1 MEQLSLFPTI
11 DKKNIPERLED
22 ISLKRVEVEITKSYS
37 AKAILVYRVEGTTEW
52 VKQSLT
58 EYFERVK
65 DVLGIKKYKFL
76 NIEMVSEEETDE
88 QYS

>member
-1 MEQLSLFPTI
+1 MEKLSLFSTI
-11 DKKNIPERLED
+11 DKKNIPEPLEE

-65 DVLGIKKYKFL
+65 DILGIKKYKFL
-76 NIEMVSEEETDE
+76 NVEEV
-88 QYS
+88 Y

>member
-1 MEQLSLFPTI
+1 MEQLSLFSTI
-11 DKKNIPERLED
+11 DKKNIQEHLED

-37 AKAILVYRVEGTTEW
+37 AKAILVYRVEGTTEL

-65 DVLGIKKYKFL
+65 DILGIKKYKFL
-76 NIEMVSEEETDE
+76 NVEEV
-88 QYS
+88 Y

>member
-1 MEQLSLFPTI
+1 MEQLSLFSTI
-11 DKKNIPERLED
+11 DKKNVPERLED

-76 NIEMVSEEETDE
+76 NVEEV
-88 QYS
+88 Y